1 VIRLLALL
9 LLVVLVGGGL
19 YYWRT
24 GRPLPEGAPE
34 SLEAV
39 GDRLTD
45 AALTG
50 AVKAAFELNRH
61 LAPLPLSVDAE
72 DGVVTLRGPVPDAP
86 TAALAEQVAAAVP
99 RVRQVVNH
107 LRVEAAAEVPTP
119 DAGRSLGESLDDQ
132 AIGVRVRLAFSL
144 NRQLEGSAVEV
155 TVFRRAVRLT
165 GTVRS
170 DEQRR
175 LAVELARDVPGVEL
189 VTDALE
195 VRESEA
201 PAKVEAEP
209 AGPVAAAE
217 HALAANANLARY
229 RLRAELREGRLRLQ
243 GEVRSGAERD
253 LAGLLA
259 ASASGLAVDNEIRL
273 KR

>member
-1 VIRLLALL
+1 MIRLLALL

-24 GRPLPEGAPE
+24 GRALPEGAPE

-50 AVKAAFELNRH
+50 AVKGAFELNRH

-72 DGVVTLRGPVPDAP
+72 DGVVTLRGPVPEAR

-107 LRVEAAAEVPTP
+107 LRVEATATAPMP
-119 DAGRSLGESLDDQ
+119 DTSRSLGESLDDQ

-155 TVFRRAVRLT
+155 AVFRRAVRLT
-165 GTVRS
+165 GRVRS
-170 DEQRR
+170 DDQRR
-175 LAVELARDVPGVEL
+175 LAVELARDVPGVDV

-201 PAKVEAEP
+201 LTKVEAEP
-209 AGPVAAAE
+209 VGPVAAAE
-217 HALAANANLARY
+217 TALAANANLAPY
-229 RLRAELREGRLRLQ
+229 RLRAERRQGRLVLR

-259 ASASGLAVDNEIRL
+259 ASASGLPVENEIRV